1 LPEKTGC
8 RKFIPVPRARHDR
21 LRLGREIGAG
31 ISSQPQPRILR
42 ASLAPEVHL
51 NDKWFAVSN
60 PVSGGGRGAR
70 DRGRIAAL
78 LQETG
83 MAVELAGSEYQGHT
97 VKLAADAARS
107 GFRRFLAIGGDGT
120 LSEMLNGALAS
131 GVGEGDAVFGLVPVG
146 RGNDWARTHRIPTRY
161 RDAVAVLARGRAVS
175 HDVGVAEIG
184 TQRLRRFFL
193 NAAGAGFDAHVVERT
208 RDDRF
213 GAVSYMLA
221 LPASLLSFRA
231 PELELRF
238 DQQRISGKVFLAFAS
253 VNKYCGGGM
262 LVAPQAEFDD
272 GLLDVTVVEEVSLWE
287 LLLNLKKLFDGT
299 LPSYRK
305 VRTFRTGSVEIS
317 GPAPVNS
324 EADGELIGATPIRFS
339 LLPRYV
345 KVVVP

>member
-1 LPEKTGC
+1 M
-8 RKFIPVPRARHDR
+8 D
-21 LRLGREIGAG
+21 
-31 ISSQPQPRILR
+31 
-42 ASLAPEVHL
+42 
-51 NDKWFAVSN
+51 DKWFAVSN
-60 PVSGGGRGAR
+60 PVSGGGRGGR

-78 LQETG
+78 LREAG
-83 MAVELAGSEYQGHT
+83 LAVELVASEYHGHAI
-97 VKLAADAARS
+97 KLAADAARS
-107 GFRRFLAIGGDGT
+107 GFRKFLAIGGDGT
-120 LSEMLNGALAS
+120 LNEMLNGVLAS
-131 GVGEGDAVFGLVPVG
+131 GAGEGEAVFGLVPVG

-161 RDAVAVLARGRAVS
+161 RDAVTVLARGRAVV

-184 TQRLRRFFL
+184 VEQLRRFFI

-208 RDDRF
+208 RDDRL
-213 GAVSYMLA
+213 GAVSYLLA

-238 DQQRISGKVFLAFAS
+238 DQQNISGKVFLAFAS

-262 LVAPQAEFDD
+262 LVAPRAEFDD
-272 GLLDVTVVEEVSLWE
+272 GLLDVTVVDEVSLWE

-299 LPSYRK
+299 LPFYRK
-305 VRTFRTGSVEIS
+305 VRTFRTRSLEIS
-317 GPAPVNS
+317 GPVPVNS